1 MDAIGLFIAA
11 IIGFGLG
18 MVIFKHL
25 GRKNVAKMKD
35 VAAEYDAALF
45 AIYSIEKVVTI
56 PAGEDEYGNPTPER
70 NVTIRVFSDD
80 RAGLARSVYK
90 REAANIK

>member
-1 MDAIGLFIAA
+1 MELVIGLLA
-11 IIGFGLG
+11 GFGIA
-18 MVIFKHL
+18 MAIFVTI
-25 GRKNVAKMKD
+25 GRNNVAKLKD

-45 AIYSIEKVVTI
+45 AIYSIERVVTI

-80 RAGLARSVYK
+80 RADLARSVYK